1 MRFFL
6 CSLDL
11 FCFSSFVFFF
21 LIQFTF
27 LVFLYIFCIIPL
39 PFFLSN
45 DESRLRHSFTDRVTI
60 VFFQSFH
67 FISPP
72 ILIFTPLMFVRIS
85 ITSNLARALN
95 AIVARI
101 YSHPTLSQI
110 SQGNLLCLVQ
120 VSFHFRGHAFILSFL
135 LCLSFL
141 LNTGPELGTVKF
153 RSTRSCVLVLSFFI
167 VITAS
172 PPSMRLLLSLDS
184 CSFCGLLLN

>member
-6 CSLDL
+6 RSIDL
-11 FCFSSFVFFF
+11 FRFSSFVLFF
-21 LIQFTF
+21 LTQFSF
-27 LVFLYIFCIIPL
+27 LVFLYIFCM
-39 PFFLSN
+39 N

-67 FISPP
+67 FICPP
-72 ILIFTPLMFVRIS
+72 ILNFTPLMFVHIS
-85 ITSNLARALN
+85 FVSNLARALN

-101 YSHPTLSQI
+101 YSHPISSHI

-120 VSFHFRGHAFILSFL
+120 VSFHFRGLAFILSFL
-135 LCLSFL
+135 LRLSFL

-153 RSTRSCVLVLSFFI
+153 RSTRSCVLVLSLFF

-184 CSFCGLLLN
+184 CSFRGLLLN